1 MIKFFEKDSDEY
13 GDKPSIQFEVSFGYN
28 DVGLES
34 LGSGLRQ
41 AMFLTNIAPDKIG
54 KDSWADREKSTE
66 DIINDSQGV
75 LHFENRE
82 SLETVIKWLNQL
94 RDNMIE
100 FENSNEN

>member
-13 GDKPSIQFEVSFGYN
+13 GGKPSIQFEVGFGFN

-75 LHFENRE
+75 LHFENRD
-82 SLETVIKWLNQL
+82 SLETVIKGFNQL

>member
-13 GDKPSIQFEVSFGYN
+13 GDKLSIQFEVGFGFN
-28 DVGLES
+28 DVGLKGIS
-34 LGSGLRQ
+34 DGLRQ
-41 AMFLTNIAPDKIG
+41 AMFLTNIDPDKIG
-54 KDSWADREKSTE
+54 KDSWADGEKSTE

-82 SLETVIKWLNQL
+82 SLETVIKGLNQL